1 MQREEELRGMSLR
14 SGAETEAFRSARSLL
29 HASALGS
36 EDSESYSRRVH
47 EFCEELLDRH
57 QVVFAGGLRSDKD
70 HSEIFQAL
78 YELVLVARAT

>member
-1 MQREEELRGMSLR
+1 MRLR
-14 SGAETEAFRSARSLL
+14 SRAETEAFRNARSLL